1 MTSPLRTRA
10 PPRWFPSCATFSR
23 ESAKRKTRANARRQ
37 RRKIH
42 IKREKSKTESRAN
55 DARSVEYVCSLP
67 ASFSHPPP
75 SPPRS
80 PFHLSLALL
89 FFPLRFPARF
99 LYPFSLSFP
108 LSSSHV
114 PSFALPLFPSFSEKK
129 RCHTHARDARTYLT
143 AYTNPGCLN
152 SLANYFHSVSLFP
165 CISRYQSVCALR
177 RRY

>member
-1 MTSPLRTRA
+1 MPAGKGEKFISNA
-10 PPRWFPSCATFSR
+10 KSR
-23 ESAKRKTRANARRQ
+23 RLN
-37 RRKIH
+37 
-42 IKREKSKTESRAN
+42 
-55 DARSVEYVCSLP
+55 
-67 ASFSHPPP
+67 
-75 SPPRS
+75 
-80 PFHLSLALL
+80 LALTMLVRWNMFAHFRRRSRIL
-89 FFPLRFPARF
+89 FLLLRD
-99 LYPFSLSFP
+99 LPFTSRSLSFSSLFASQLVFSTLSLSLP

-165 CISRYQSVCALR
+165 CISRYQSVCAPR